1 MSEAMKEQDRAGLP
15 VRVSMQKGRLKAP
28 PAYKNSGVEWL
39 GGDSGAL
46 GGKEVAILLSFT
58 SPIRPLHF
66 LVFLLIPC
74 CPPTP
79 DS

>member
-39 GGDSGAL
+39 GGGFRCI
-46 GGKEVAILLSFT
+46 GG
-58 SPIRPLHF
+58 
-66 LVFLLIPC
+66 
-74 CPPTP
+74 
-79 DS
+79 